1 MLHSGLNSKALKEER
16 ILMIAERQIIRVKDR
31 HLTLDIGENYES
43 FLNRDV
49 EVILFPITTPSVNQS
64 QVSESATPWGALR
77 GSVKSIATDFDT
89 PEDDRVWEAC
99 R

>member
-1 MLHSGLNSKALKEER
+1 
-16 ILMIAERQIIRVKDR
+16 MIAERQIIRVKDR

-49 EVILFPITTPSVNQS
+49 EVILFPVTTPSTSGAKVAEQ
-64 QVSESATPWGALR
+64 ESPWGALR
-77 GSVKSIATDFDT
+77 GSIVSIAPDFDT
-89 PEDDRVWEAC
+89 PEDDQVWEAC

>member
-1 MLHSGLNSKALKEER
+1 
-16 ILMIAERQIIRVKDR
+16 MIAERQIIRVKDR

-43 FLNRDV
+43 FLNLDV
-49 EVILFPITTPSVNQS
+49 EVIIFPVTTPNASRSHVAEPAS
-64 QVSESATPWGALR
+64 PWGALR
-77 GSVKSIATDFDT
+77 GSIKSIAPDFDT